1 MIFFYLNYY
10 IRDKRMNIEV
20 KTNAWVLPNRVG
32 YNKKMYDIFHPSKYH
47 KKAAAKASCECTKDS
62 CELDVSK
69 VSLFPQ
75 QRIVKDY
82 MQFDSPYR
90 GILLYHGLGS
100 GKSAASIAASE
111 GYINRK
117 NVIIMTP
124 ASLSQNYE
132 NELMK
137 ISTIGLNLKKSWTCL
152 KVIKTNAKMME
163 QLKGYAIDKQ
173 MVKKEGTVWVPL
185 YKKDIEDAE
194 IVIDNIK
201 YSDMASNDKE
211 DIKKTITHII
221 RNRYKFINYN
231 GITMKMI
238 KEMGD
243 NPFDNSFIIVDEVHN
258 FISRIAN
265 GSKIAMKIYN
275 NIVSAKDVKLVLL
288 SGTPII
294 NHPYEISFLI
304 NLLRGPMKTYKIPII
319 DGVADKNEIINK
331 LSNAQLHDY
340 VDELYYDNRNL
351 NIILLPINYV
361 RKDDVS
367 SAIVKKEWDRDE
379 DTIIKEII
387 KAVNAEGNDA
397 NTGKKLAKPAKSA
410 KSAKPG
416 NGIDVKKP
424 YLIVT
429 NGTTGSLK
437 TKMAEEI
444 IKYLKLNPTNTK
456 INIDDLVIK
465 NKEYKKRVLD
475 IIKKVAKE
483 CNNNK
488 ACISEKYENP
498 SDKLQEDFAKAYYD
512 VRKGEGGISCTDSFK
527 NSCDKL
533 NDLNL
538 ENALKESRN
547 IVFESQGLSVPSW
560 LLSQPYLTE
569 KYNVIFAYSLAP
581 IKKIVDVIKKR
592 GKARIDKYIKNPNE
606 DAPRMPSVDKK
617 IIGNNIKNIVA
628 TLKELRK
635 NCINEVEY
643 LKCGN
648 KKIDKLL
655 VYENSDD
662 FKFNLVYDNYNND
675 DIIDSEFEGLIYDIV
690 KMDAK
695 GNFDESGIS
704 LSTKYD
710 TEHNYALPSKK
721 EDFVKF
727 FINDEDPENIKVIN
741 EDLFKRRVLGILSY
755 YKTSG
760 SELFPSLLPETIR
773 NMYMTDHQIKKYV
786 DVRIKEIAM
795 DDRKKKFG
803 NKGAA
808 EISSVYRAF
817 SRLVCNFAFP
827 EEIPREFPQDI
838 RTLKKKEMAMNEE
851 DGANSKD
858 SNDGE
863 NADSDKKKFNKE
875 IDAEYNKKLTK
886 ALSDLK
892 KGDYLEKKN
901 LREYYSPKFAQM
913 LEDVNTSPGSVLVYS
928 QFRVVEGLGIFK
940 EVLNKHGY
948 VEINVIKND
957 EYGYILEDPDVFD
970 EKYDNKRY
978 VMFNSDREKTN
989 ILMNL
994 FNGDFANLPDTI
1006 RSSLPNNGEGL
1017 EQRYGK
1023 LVRVMMITQS
1033 GAEGI
1038 SLKNV
1043 RRVLITEYFWNS
1055 VRIDQVIGRAVRTCS
1070 HMGLPVEDRNVGVY
1084 KYIMKFTNDQLIK
1097 NPTLKIKDAELS
1109 TDEHIYDKANKKEE
1123 LIKNFLDMLK
1133 SSSIDCVIHADV
1145 NKPLKNG
1152 YKCYNW
1158 PINMKDDKLAFT
1170 QNILNDGKITQYK
1183 NYERVKTDRGKVVS
1197 RDGVKYVLLNDK
1209 LYDYNSY
1216 KNAGVLLLA

>member
-1 MIFFYLNYY
+1 
-10 IRDKRMNIEV
+10 MNIEV
-20 KTNAWVLPNRVG
+20 KTNDWVLPNRVG
-32 YNKKMYDIFHPSKYH
+32 YNKKIYDTFHPSKYY
-47 KKAAAKASCECTKDS
+47 KKKSAAAAKGSCECTKDS

-75 QRIVKDY
+75 QKIIKDY

-90 GILLYHGLGS
+90 GILSYHGLGS

-163 QLKGYAIDKQ
+163 QLKAYAIDKQ
-173 MVKKEGTVWVPL
+173 MIKKEGTIWVPL

-194 IVIDNIK
+194 ILIDNIK
-201 YSDMASNDKE
+201 YTDMPSNHKE

-275 NIVSAKDVKLVLL
+275 FIVSAKDVKLVLL

-294 NHPYEISFLI
+294 NQPYEISFLI
-304 NLLRGPMKTYKIPII
+304 NLLRGPMTTYKIPII
-319 DGVADKNEIINK
+319 DGVADKNEIVNK
-331 LSNAQLHDY
+331 LIKAQMYDY
-340 VDELYYDNRNL
+340 VDELYQDNKHL

-361 RKDDVS
+361 RKDNVS
-367 SAIVKKEWDRDE
+367 AAIVKKEWGKDE
-379 DTIIKEII
+379 KAIIKEII
-387 KAVNAEGNDA
+387 KVINKETTDEAGA
-397 NTGKKLAKPAKSA
+397 NIVKKRSANKSGTA
-410 KSAKPG
+410 GTAG
-416 NGIDVKKP
+416 TAGTGIDPSKP

-437 TKMAEEI
+437 TKMADEI
-444 IKYLKLNPTNTK
+444 IKHLKLNATNTK

-498 SDKLQEDFAKAYYD
+498 DDKLLEDFGKAYYD
-512 VRKGEGGISCTDSFK
+512 VRKGEDGISCTTSFK

-538 ENALKESRN
+538 ENALNESRN

-569 KYNVIFAYSLAP
+569 KYNVIFGYSLAP
-581 IKKIVDVIKKR
+581 VKKIADVIKKR
-592 GKARIDKYIKNPNE
+592 AKARIDKYLKNPDE
-606 DAPRMPSVDKK
+606 DAPRMPSVDRKT
-617 IIGNNIKNIVA
+617 IGNNIKNIVA

-635 NCINEVEY
+635 NCINDAEY

-655 VYENSDD
+655 VYENNDD
-662 FKFNLVYDNYNND
+662 FKFNIVYDNKDNITED
-675 DIIDSEFEGLIYDIV
+675 EFERLIYDIV

-695 GNFDESGIS
+695 GNFQDYGIS
-704 LSTKYD
+704 LSAKYD
-710 TEHNYALPSKK
+710 IENNYALPSKK
-721 EDFVKF
+721 EEFAKL
-727 FINDEDPENIKVIN
+727 FINDEDVENIKVIN
-741 EDLFKRRVLGILSY
+741 EDLFKRRILGTLSY

-773 NMYMTDHQIKKYV
+773 NMYMTDNQIKKYV
-786 DVRIKEIAM
+786 EVRIKEIKI
-795 DDRKKKFG
+795 DDAKKKLG
-803 NKGAA
+803 NKGNA

-827 EEIPREFPQDI
+827 DEIQREFPQEI
-838 RTLKKKEMAMNEE
+838 RTLKKKEMALNEE
-851 DGANSKD
+851 DEANSKD
-858 SNDGE
+858 SDDAAN
-863 NADSDKKKFNKE
+863 DKKKFDKDV
-875 IDAEYNKKLTK
+875 DAEYNKKLMK
-886 ALSDLK
+886 ALSDLR

-901 LREYYSPKFAQM
+901 LREKYSPKFAQM
-913 LEDVNTSPGSVLVYS
+913 LDDIETSPGSVLVYS

-948 VEINVIKND
+948 VEINIVKND

-978 VMFNSDREKTN
+978 VTFNSDREKTN

-1006 RSSLPNNGEGL
+1006 KSSLPNNGEGL

-1023 LVRVMMITQS
+1023 IVRVMMITQS

-1084 KYIMKFTNDQLIK
+1084 KYLMKFTKDQIIK
-1097 NPTLKIKDAELS
+1097 NPTLKIKDSELT
-1109 TDEHIYDKANKKEE
+1109 TDEHIYDKANKKEK
-1123 LIKNFLDMLK
+1123 LIMNFLDMLK

-1158 PINMKDDKLAFT
+1158 PINIKDDKLAFT
-1170 QNILNDGKITQYK
+1170 QNILNDSKITQYK
-1183 NYERVKTDRGKVVS
+1183 NYERVKTDKGKVVS
-1197 RDGVKYVLLNDK
+1197 RDGIKYVLLHDK

>member
-1 MIFFYLNYY
+1 
-10 IRDKRMNIEV
+10 MNIEV
-20 KTNAWVLPNRVG
+20 KTNDWVLPNRVG
-32 YNKKMYDIFHPSKYH
+32 YNKKIYDIFHPSKYQ
-47 KKAAAKASCECTKDS
+47 KKTAAAKASCECTKES

-152 KVIKTNAKMME
+152 KVIKTNVKMME

-173 MVKKEGTVWVPL
+173 MVKKEGTVWIPL
-185 YKKDIEDAE
+185 YKKDIEDAV
-194 IVIDNIK
+194 IVIDNVK

-319 DGVADKNEIINK
+319 DGVADKNQIINK
-331 LSNAQLHDY
+331 LSKAQLYDY

-361 RKDDVS
+361 RKDNVS
-367 SAIVKKEWDRDE
+367 SAIVKKDWGKDGAAEATE
-379 DTIIKEII
+379 AVIIKDII
-387 KAVNAEGNDA
+387 KAINTEEND
-397 NTGKKLAKPAKSA
+397 TKSTKSTKSAKSEKSA
-410 KSAKPG
+410 KSAKSEKSG
-416 NGIDVKKP
+416 NGIDVNKP

-444 IKYLKLNPTNTK
+444 IKYLKLNQTNTK

-488 ACISEKYENP
+488 VCISEKYENP
-498 SDKLQEDFAKAYYD
+498 SDKLQEDFRKAYYD
-512 VRKGEGGISCTDSFK
+512 VRKGDGGINCTDNFK

-581 IKKIVDVIKKR
+581 IKNIVDVIKKR
-592 GKARIDKYIKNPNE
+592 AKARIDKYLKNPNE
-606 DAPRMPSVDKK
+606 DAPRLPSVDKK

-635 NCINEVEY
+635 NCINDVEY
-643 LKCGN
+643 LKCGK

-655 VYENSDD
+655 VYEMGDN
-662 FKFNLVYDNYNND
+662 FKLNLVYDNYNND
-675 DIIDSEFEGLIYDIV
+675 DITDSAFEGIIYDIV

-695 GNFDESGIS
+695 GNFDESDIS

-710 TEHNYALPSKK
+710 TENNYALPSKK

-727 FINDEDPENIKVIN
+727 FINDDDPENIKVIN

-786 DVRIKEIAM
+786 DVRIKEIAI
-795 DDRKKKFG
+795 DDNKKKKYG
-803 NKGAA
+803 NKGTA
-808 EISSVYRAF
+808 EVSSVYRAF

-827 EEIPREFPQDI
+827 KEIPREFPEEV

-851 DGANSKD
+851 DGDNSKD
-858 SNDGE
+858 SKDAE
-863 NADSDKKKFNKE
+863 NDKKKFNKDVE
-875 IDAEYNKKLTK
+875 AEYNKKLMK
-886 ALSDLK
+886 ALNDLK

-913 LEDVNTSPGSVLVYS
+913 LEDVDTSPGSVLVYS

-948 VEINVIKND
+948 VEINVTKND

-1023 LVRVMMITQS
+1023 IVRVMMITQS

-1084 KYIMKFTNDQLIK
+1084 KYIMKFTTDHIIN
-1097 NPTLKIKDAELS
+1097 NPTLKNKDGEIS

-1158 PINMKDDKLAFT
+1158 PINMKEDKLAFT

-1183 NYERVKTDRGKVVS
+1183 NYERAKTDRGKVVS
-1197 RDGVKYVLLNDK
+1197 RDGVKYVLLKDK

-1216 KNAGVLLLA
+1216 KNAGVLLQA

>member
-1 MIFFYLNYY
+1 M
-10 IRDKRMNIEV
+10 
-20 KTNAWVLPNRVG
+20 P
-32 YNKKMYDIFHPSKYH
+32 
-47 KKAAAKASCECTKDS
+47 
-62 CELDVSK
+62 
-69 VSLFPQ
+69 
-75 QRIVKDY
+75 
-82 MQFDSPYR
+82 
-90 GILLYHGLGS
+90 
-100 GKSAASIAASE
+100 
-111 GYINRK
+111 
-117 NVIIMTP
+117 
-124 ASLSQNYE
+124 
-132 NELMK
+132 
-137 ISTIGLNLKKSWTCL
+137 
-152 KVIKTNAKMME
+152 
-163 QLKGYAIDKQ
+163 
-173 MVKKEGTVWVPL
+173 
-185 YKKDIEDAE
+185 
-194 IVIDNIK
+194 
-201 YSDMASNDKE
+201 
-211 DIKKTITHII
+211 
-221 RNRYKFINYN
+221 
-231 GITMKMI
+231 
-238 KEMGD
+238 
-243 NPFDNSFIIVDEVHN
+243 
-258 FISRIAN
+258 
-265 GSKIAMKIYN
+265 
-275 NIVSAKDVKLVLL
+275 KDVKLVLL

-367 SAIVKKEWDRDE
+367 SVIVKKEWDRDE

-397 NTGKKLAKPAKSA
+397 NTGKKLAKPAKSAKSA

-727 FINDEDPENIKVIN
+727 FINDEDP
-741 EDLFKRRVLGILSY
+741 GI
-755 YKTSG
+755 
-760 SELFPSLLPETIR
+760 
-773 NMYMTDHQIKKYV
+773 Q
-786 DVRIKEIAM
+786 
-795 DDRKKKFG
+795 
-803 NKGAA
+803 
-808 EISSVYRAF
+808 
-817 SRLVCNFAFP
+817 
-827 EEIPREFPQDI
+827 
-838 RTLKKKEMAMNEE
+838 
-851 DGANSKD
+851 
-858 SNDGE
+858 
-863 NADSDKKKFNKE
+863 
-875 IDAEYNKKLTK
+875 
-886 ALSDLK
+886 
-892 KGDYLEKKN
+892 
-901 LREYYSPKFAQM
+901 
-913 LEDVNTSPGSVLVYS
+913 
-928 QFRVVEGLGIFK
+928 
-940 EVLNKHGY
+940 
-948 VEINVIKND
+948 
-957 EYGYILEDPDVFD
+957 
-970 EKYDNKRY
+970 
-978 VMFNSDREKTN
+978 
-989 ILMNL
+989 
-994 FNGDFANLPDTI
+994 
-1006 RSSLPNNGEGL
+1006 
-1017 EQRYGK
+1017 
-1023 LVRVMMITQS
+1023 
-1033 GAEGI
+1033 
-1038 SLKNV
+1038 
-1043 RRVLITEYFWNS
+1043 
-1055 VRIDQVIGRAVRTCS
+1055 
-1070 HMGLPVEDRNVGVY
+1070 
-1084 KYIMKFTNDQLIK
+1084 
-1097 NPTLKIKDAELS
+1097 
-1109 TDEHIYDKANKKEE
+1109 
-1123 LIKNFLDMLK
+1123 
-1133 SSSIDCVIHADV
+1133 
-1145 NKPLKNG
+1145 
-1152 YKCYNW
+1152 
-1158 PINMKDDKLAFT
+1158 
-1170 QNILNDGKITQYK
+1170 
-1183 NYERVKTDRGKVVS
+1183 
-1197 RDGVKYVLLNDK
+1197 
-1209 LYDYNSY
+1209 
-1216 KNAGVLLLA
+1216 

>member
-1 MIFFYLNYY
+1 
-10 IRDKRMNIEV
+10 MNIEV
-20 KTNAWVLPNRVG
+20 KTNDWVLPNRVG
-32 YNKKMYDIFHPSKYH
+32 YNKKIYDTFHPSKYY
-47 KKAAAKASCECTKDS
+47 KKKAAAAAKASCECTKDS

-75 QRIVKDY
+75 QRIIKDY

-90 GILLYHGLGS
+90 GILSYHGLGS

-111 GYINRK
+111 GYISRK

-137 ISTIGLNLKKSWTCL
+137 ISTIGLNLKKSWTRI

-163 QLKGYAIDKQ
+163 QLKTYAIDKQ
-173 MVKKEGTVWVPL
+173 MINKDGTVWIPL

-194 IVIDNIK
+194 IVVDNIK
-201 YSDMASNDKE
+201 YTDMPSNDKE
-211 DIKKTITHII
+211 DIKKIITHII

-275 NIVSAKDVKLVLL
+275 FIISAKDVKLVLL

-294 NHPYEISFLI
+294 NQPYEISFLI

-319 DGVADKNEIINK
+319 HGVADKNEIINK
-331 LSNAQLHDY
+331 LIKVQLYDY
-340 VDELYYDNRNL
+340 VDELYQDNKHL

-361 RKDDVS
+361 RKDNVS
-367 SAIVKKEWDRDE
+367 AAIVKKEWGQDE
-379 DTIIKEII
+379 NGIIREII
-387 KAVNAEGNDA
+387 KAINKDATGSSIVRKRPVN
-397 NTGKKLAKPAKSA
+397 KSGTA
-410 KSAKPG
+410 G
-416 NGIDVKKP
+416 TGIDAAKP
-424 YLIVT
+424 YLLVT

-437 TKMAEEI
+437 TKMADEI
-444 IKYLKLNPTNTK
+444 IKYLKLSATNTK
-456 INIDDLVIK
+456 VNIDDLVIK
-465 NKEYKKRVLD
+465 NKEYKKRILD

-498 SDKLQEDFAKAYYD
+498 DDKLLEDFGKAYYD
-512 VRKGEGGISCTDSFK
+512 VRKGVDGISCTTSFK

-569 KYNVIFAYSLAP
+569 KYNVIFGYSLAP
-581 IKKIVDVIKKR
+581 IKKIVEVIKKR
-592 GKARIDKYIKNPNE
+592 AKARIDKYIKNPDE
-606 DAPRMPSVDKK
+606 DAPRYPSVDIKT
-617 IIGNNIKNIVA
+617 IGNNIKNIVA

-635 NCINEVEY
+635 NCINDAEY

-655 VYENSDD
+655 VYENNDD
-662 FKFNLVYDNYNND
+662 FKFSLVYDNKDN
-675 DIIDSEFEGLIYDIV
+675 ITEAEFEGLIYDIV

-695 GNFDESGIS
+695 ANFDDFGIS
-704 LSTKYD
+704 LSAKYD
-710 TEHNYALPSKK
+710 IENNYALPSKK
-721 EDFVKF
+721 EEFDKL
-727 FINDEDPENIKVIN
+727 FINDKDAENIKVIN
-741 EDLFKRRVLGILSY
+741 EDLFKRRILGTLSY

-773 NMYMTDHQIKKYV
+773 KMYMTDNQINKYV
-786 DVRIKEIAM
+786 KVRGDEIKM
-795 DDRKKKFG
+795 DDAKKKFA
-803 NKGAA
+803 NKGNA

-827 EEIPREFPQDI
+827 DEIEREFPKDI
-838 RTLKKKEMAMNEE
+838 RTLKKKEMALNEE
-851 DGANSKD
+851 DEANSKD
-858 SNDGE
+858 SDDV
-863 NADSDKKKFNKE
+863 AKDKKKFNKE
-875 IDAEYNKKLTK
+875 IDVEYNKKLMK
-886 ALSDLK
+886 AINDLR

-901 LREYYSPKFAQM
+901 LREKYSPKFAQM
-913 LEDVNTSPGSVLVYS
+913 LDDIDTSPGSVLVYS

-948 VEINVIKND
+948 AEINIVKND

-978 VMFNSDREKTN
+978 VTFNSDREKTN

-1006 RSSLPNNGEGL
+1006 KSSLPNNGEGL
-1017 EQRYGK
+1017 DQRYGK
-1023 LVRVMMITQS
+1023 VVRIMMITQS

-1070 HMGLPVEDRNVGVY
+1070 HVGLPMGDRNVGVY
-1084 KYIMKFTNDQLIK
+1084 KYLMKFTKDQIIK
-1097 NPTLKIKDAELS
+1097 NPTLKIKDGNLS
-1109 TDEHIYDKANKKEE
+1109 TDEHIYDKANKKEM

-1133 SSSIDCVIHADV
+1133 SSSIDCVIHADI
-1145 NKPLKNG
+1145 NKPLNNG

-1158 PINMKDDKLAFT
+1158 PINIKDDKLAFT

-1183 NYERVKTDRGKVVS
+1183 NYERVKTDKGKVVS
-1197 RDGVKYVLLNDK
+1197 RDGVKYVLLHDK

>member
-1 MIFFYLNYY
+1 
-10 IRDKRMNIEV
+10 MNIEV
-20 KTNAWVLPNRVG
+20 KTNDWVLPNRVG
-32 YNKKMYDIFHPSKYH
+32 YNKKIYDIFHPSKYE
-47 KKAAAKASCECTKDS
+47 KKRSVSTKASCDCTKDS

-75 QRIVKDY
+75 QRIIKDY
-82 MQFDSPYR
+82 MQFNSPYR
-90 GILLYHGLGS
+90 GILLYHELGS

-163 QLKGYAIDKQ
+163 QLKAYAIDKQ
-173 MVKKEGTVWVPL
+173 IIKKEGTVWVPL

-201 YSDMASNDKE
+201 YTDMASNDKE

-294 NHPYEISFLI
+294 NQPYEISFLI
-304 NLLRGPMKTYKIPII
+304 NLLRGPMTTYKIPII
-319 DGVADKNEIINK
+319 DGVAVKGEIINK
-331 LSNAQLHDY
+331 LEKSQMYDY
-340 VDELYYDNRNL
+340 VDELYHDNKNL
-351 NIILLPINYV
+351 NIILLPTNYI
-361 RKDDVS
+361 RKDNTT
-367 SAIVKKEWDRDE
+367 ATIVNKEWAKDE
-379 DTIIKEII
+379 KAIIKEII
-387 KAVNAEGNDA
+387 KAINEDSGADSEAIKKRSVQKHGN
-397 NTGKKLAKPAKSA
+397 K
-410 KSAKPG
+410 
-416 NGIDVKKP
+416 IDVKKP

-437 TKMAEEI
+437 TKMADEI
-444 IKYLKLNPTNTK
+444 IKYLKLNTTNIK
-456 INIDDLVIK
+456 VNIDDLVIK

-475 IIKKVAKE
+475 IIKKVAKD

-488 ACISEKYENP
+488 GCISEKYENP
-498 SDKLQEDFAKAYYD
+498 DDKLLEDFKNAYYD
-512 VRKGEGGISCTDSFK
+512 VRKGEGGINCTDSFK
-527 NSCDKL
+527 NSCDNL

-569 KYNVIFAYSLAP
+569 KYNVIFGYSLAP
-581 IKKIVDVIKKR
+581 VKKIIDVIKKR
-592 GKARIDKYIKNPNE
+592 AKARADKYLKNPNE
-606 DAPRMPSVDKK
+606 DAPRMPSVDRKV
-617 IIGNNIKNIVA
+617 IGSNIKNIIA

-635 NCINEVEY
+635 NCINDIEY
-643 LKCGN
+643 LRCGG

-662 FKFNLVYDNYNND
+662 FKFNLVYDNND
-675 DIIDSEFEGLIYDIV
+675 NITDAEFENILHSIV

-695 GNFDESGIS
+695 GNFIDSDIS

-710 TEHNYALPSKK
+710 IENNYALPSKK
-721 EDFVKF
+721 EEFGKF
-727 FINDEDPENIKVIN
+727 FIDDEDAENIKVIN

-755 YKTSG
+755 YKTTG

-773 NMYMTDHQIKKYV
+773 HLEMTNHQIKKYV

-803 NKGAA
+803 NKAGA

-827 EEIPREFPQDI
+827 DEIPREFPQDI
-838 RTLKKKEMAMNEE
+838 RTLKKKEMALNE
-851 DGANSKD
+851 DDDANSKNSD
-858 SNDGE
+858 D
-863 NADSDKKKFNKE
+863 ADSDKKKFNKE

-886 ALSDLK
+886 ALSDLR

-901 LREYYSPKFAQM
+901 LCENYSPKFAQM
-913 LEDVNTSPGSVLVYS
+913 LEDINTSPGSVLVYS

-940 EVLNKHGY
+940 EILNKHGY
-948 VEINVIKND
+948 IEINVVKND

-978 VMFNSDREKTN
+978 VVFNSDREKTN
-989 ILMNL
+989 ILMNI
-994 FNGDFANLPDTI
+994 FNGDFANIPDTI
-1006 RSSLPNNGEGL
+1006 KNSLPNKGEGL

-1084 KYIMKFTNDQLIK
+1084 KYIMRFTKDQLIT
-1097 NPTLKIKDAELS
+1097 NPTLKIKDSELS

-1123 LIKNFLDMLK
+1123 LIKKFLDMLK
-1133 SSSIDCVIHADV
+1133 SSSIDCVIHANV

-1158 PINMKDDKLAFT
+1158 PINMKEDKLAFT
-1170 QNILNDGKITQYK
+1170 QNILNDSKITQYK

-1197 RDGVKYVLLNDK
+1197 RDGTKYVLLNEK

-1216 KNAGVLLLA
+1216 KNAGILLLAQ

>member
-1 MIFFYLNYY
+1 
-10 IRDKRMNIEV
+10 MNIEV
-20 KTNAWVLPNRVG
+20 KTNDWVLPNRVG
-32 YNKKMYDIFHPSKYH
+32 YNKKIYDIFHPSKYQ
-47 KKAAAKASCECTKDS
+47 KKTTKASCECTKDS

-111 GYINRK
+111 GYINHK

-152 KVIKTNAKMME
+152 KVIKTNAKMIE
-163 QLKGYAIDKQ
+163 QLKSYAIDKQ
-173 MVKKEGTVWVPL
+173 MIKKEGTVWVPL
-185 YKKDIEDAE
+185 YKKDIEDAV

-201 YSDMASNDKE
+201 YSDMASNYKE

-331 LSNAQLHDY
+331 LIKAQSYDY
-340 VDELYYDNRNL
+340 VDELYYDNKNL

-361 RKDDVS
+361 RKDEVS
-367 SAIVKKEWDRDE
+367 SAIVKKDWGKDE
-379 DTIIKEII
+379 AVIIKDII
-387 KAVNAEGNDA
+387 KAINNEGNDVSIR
-397 NTGKKLAKPAKSA
+397 KKSAKPAKPAKSA
-410 KSAKPG
+410 KPAKQA
-416 NGIDVKKP
+416 NGIDAKKP

-437 TKMAEEI
+437 TKMADEI
-444 IKYLKLNPTNTK
+444 IKQLKLNATNTK

-465 NKEYKKRVLD
+465 NKEYKKRILD

-488 ACISEKYENP
+488 VCISEKYENP
-498 SDKLQEDFAKAYYD
+498 NDKLLEDFGKAYYD
-512 VRKGEGGISCTDSFK
+512 VRKGKDGISCTTSFK

-538 ENALKESRN
+538 ENALNESRN

-569 KYNVIFAYSLAP
+569 KYNVIFGYSLAP

-592 GKARIDKYIKNPNE
+592 AKARIDKYLKNPDE
-606 DAPRMPSVDKK
+606 DAPRMPSVDRKT
-617 IIGNNIKNIVA
+617 IGNNIKNIVA

-635 NCINEVEY
+635 NCINDAEY

-648 KKIDKLL
+648 KKIDLLL
-655 VYENSDD
+655 VYETDED

-675 DIIDSEFEGLIYDIV
+675 DIADADFEGLIYDIV

-727 FINDEDPENIKVIN
+727 FINDDDAENIKVIN

-786 DVRIKEIAM
+786 EVRIKEIKI
-795 DDRKKKFG
+795 DDAKKKLG

-808 EISSVYRAF
+808 EVSSVYRAF

-827 EEIPREFPQDI
+827 EEIPREFPQDV

-851 DGANSKD
+851 DGANSKGSKNSED
-858 SNDGE
+858 AE
-863 NADSDKKKFNKE
+863 NDKKKFNKE
-875 IDAEYNKKLTK
+875 IDAEYNKKLMK

-940 EVLNKHGY
+940 EILNKHGY
-948 VEINVIKND
+948 AEINVIKND

-1070 HMGLPVEDRNVGVY
+1070 HMGLPIEDRNVGVY
-1084 KYIMKFTNDQLIK
+1084 KYIMKFTKDHIIN
-1097 NPTLKIKDAELS
+1097 NPTLKIKDSELS
-1109 TDEHIYDKANKKEE
+1109 TDEHIYDKANKKER
-1123 LIKNFLDMLK
+1123 LTMNFLDMLK

-1183 NYERVKTDRGKVVS
+1183 NYERVKTDKGKVVS
-1197 RDGVKYVLLNDK
+1197 RDGIKYVLLKDK

>member
-1 MIFFYLNYY
+1 
-10 IRDKRMNIEV
+10 MNIEV
-20 KTNAWVLPNRVG
+20 KTNDWVLPNRVG
-32 YNKKMYDIFHPSKYH
+32 YNKKIYDIFHPSKYQK

-152 KVIKTNAKMME
+152 KIIKTNAKMME
-163 QLKGYAIDKQ
+163 QLKSYGIDKQ

-185 YKKDIEDAE
+185 YKKDIDDAE

-201 YSDMASNDKE
+201 YADMASNYKE

-243 NPFDNSFIIVDEVHN
+243 KSFDNSFIIVDEVHN

-275 NIVSAKDVKLVLL
+275 NIISAKDVKMVLL

-319 DGVADKNEIINK
+319 DGIADKNEIINK
-331 LSNAQLHDY
+331 LSNSQLYDY
-340 VDELYYDNRNL
+340 VDELYYDNKNL

-361 RKDDVS
+361 RKDDIS

-387 KAVNAEGNDA
+387 KAINNKGNSIGKGVQKKQDNKA
-397 NTGKKLAKPAKSA
+397 NKTVKPKSGK
-410 KSAKPG
+410 
-416 NGIDVKKP
+416 GIDVNKP

-437 TKMAEEI
+437 TKMADEI
-444 IKYLKLNPTNTK
+444 IKYLKLNPVNTK
-456 INIDDLVIK
+456 IIIDDLVIK

-488 ACISEKYENP
+488 VCISEKYDNP
-498 SDKLQEDFAKAYYD
+498 GDKMYQDFGKAYYD
-512 VRKGEGGISCTDSFK
+512 VRKGEGGISCTDSFN

-538 ENALKESRN
+538 ENALNESRN

-560 LLSQPYLTE
+560 LLSLPYLTE
-569 KYNVIFAYSLAP
+569 KYNVIFGYSLAP
-581 IKKIVDVIKKR
+581 IKKIVEVIKKR
-592 GKARIDKYIKNPNE
+592 AKARIDKYLKNPNE
-606 DAPRMPSVDKK
+606 DAPRLPSVNEK
-617 IIGNNIKNIVA
+617 IIGDNIKNIMV

-635 NCINEVEY
+635 NCINDVEY
-643 LKCGN
+643 FKCGK

-662 FKFNLVYDNYNND
+662 FKLNIVYDNDSNH
-675 DIIDSEFEGLIYDIV
+675 DITDAEFEGLIYDIV

-695 GNFDESGIS
+695 GNFDDSGIS

-721 EDFVKF
+721 EDFSKF
-727 FINDEDPENIKVIN
+727 FINDEDAENIKVIN

-773 NMYMTDHQIKKYV
+773 NMDMTDHQIKNYV

-803 NKGAA
+803 NKGAT

-838 RTLKKKEMAMNEE
+838 RTLKKKEMTMNEE
-851 DGANSKD
+851 DGANSKNSED
-858 SNDGE
+858 AE
-863 NADSDKKKFNKE
+863 NDKKKFNKD

-886 ALSDLK
+886 ALNDLK

-940 EVLNKHGY
+940 EILNKHGY

-1006 RSSLPNNGEGL
+1006 RSSLPNNGVGL

-1055 VRIDQVIGRAVRTCS
+1055 VRIDQVIGRAVRACS

-1084 KYIMKFTNDQLIK
+1084 KYIMKFTRDQLIT

-1109 TDEHIYDKANKKEE
+1109 TDEHIYQKANKKEE

-1158 PINMKDDKLAFT
+1158 PINMNDDKLAFT
-1170 QNILNDGKITQYK
+1170 HNILNDSKITQYK

-1197 RDGVKYVLLNDK
+1197 KDGVKYVLLNDK

-1216 KNAGVLLLA
+1216 KNAGVLLLS

>member
-1 MIFFYLNYY
+1 
-10 IRDKRMNIEV
+10 MNIEV
-20 KTNAWVLPNRVG
+20 KTNDWVLPNRVG
-32 YNKKMYDIFHPSKYH
+32 YNKKIYDIFHPSKYH
-47 KKAAAKASCECTKDS
+47 KASKVSKVAKASCECTKDS

-152 KVIKTNAKMME
+152 RVIKTNAKMME
-163 QLKGYAIDKQ
+163 QLKSYAIDKQ
-173 MVKKEGTVWVPL
+173 MIKKEGTVWVPL
-185 YKKDIEDAE
+185 YKKDIDDAE

-201 YSDMASNDKE
+201 YSDMTSNDKE

-243 NPFDNSFIIVDEVHN
+243 KSFDNSFIIVDEVHN

-304 NLLRGPMKTYKIPII
+304 NLLRGPMMTYKIPII
-319 DGVADKNEIINK
+319 DGVADKNEIIKK
-331 LSNAQLHDY
+331 LSKAKLYDY
-340 VDELYYDNRNL
+340 VDELYLDNKNL

-361 RKDDVS
+361 RKDDT
-367 SAIVKKEWDRDE
+367 SASIVKKEWAKDEGAIIKDIIRAINNDE
-379 DTIIKEII
+379 DS
-387 KAVNAEGNDA
+387 V
-397 NTGKKLAKPAKSA
+397 SA
-410 KSAKPG
+410 KSAKPAKPAKAAKAAKQKHG
-416 NGIDVKKP
+416 NKIDVNKP

-437 TKMAEEI
+437 TKMADEI
-444 IKYLKLNPTNTK
+444 IKYLKLSTTNTK
-456 INIDDLVIK
+456 INIDDLVSK
-465 NKEYKKRVLD
+465 NKEYKKRILD

-488 ACISEKYENP
+488 ACISKKYDNP
-498 SDKLQEDFAKAYYD
+498 DDKLIEDFSKAYYD
-512 VRKGEGGISCTDSFK
+512 VRKGEGGISCTDSFN

-533 NDLNL
+533 NDFNL
-538 ENALKESRN
+538 ANALKESRN
-547 IVFESQGLSVPSW
+547 IIFESQGLSVPSW

-569 KYNVIFAYSLAP
+569 KYNVIFGYSLAP

-592 GKARIDKYIKNPNE
+592 AKARIDKYLKNPEE
-606 DAPRMPSVDKK
+606 DAPRMPSFDKK
-617 IIGNNIKNIVA
+617 LLGNNIKNIIA

-643 LKCGN
+643 FKCGN

-655 VYENSDD
+655 IYETDKD
-662 FKFNLVYDNYNND
+662 FNFNLVYDDND
-675 DIIDSEFEGLIYDIV
+675 DNDIADSEFEKMIYDIV
-690 KMDAK
+690 KMNAK
-695 GNFDESGIS
+695 GNFEESAIS
-704 LSTKYD
+704 LSTKYE

-721 EDFVKF
+721 EDFSKF
-727 FINDEDPENIKVIN
+727 FINDDDAENIKVIN
-741 EDLFKRRVLGILSY
+741 EDLFKRRILGILSY

-795 DDRKKKFG
+795 DEKKKKFG
-803 NKGAA
+803 NKGAT

-827 EEIPREFPQDI
+827 DEIPREFPQDI
-838 RTLKKKEMAMNEE
+838 RTLKKKEIAMNEE
-851 DGANSKD
+851 DEANSKD
-858 SNDGE
+858 SKEDK
-863 NADSDKKKFNKE
+863 NAESDKKKFNKE

-886 ALSDLK
+886 ALNDLK
-892 KGDYLEKKN
+892 KGDYLEKNN
-901 LREYYSPKFAQM
+901 LRKYYSPKFAQM

-948 VEINVIKND
+948 VEINVVKND

-1006 RSSLPNNGEGL
+1006 RSSLPNKGEGL

-1023 LVRVMMITQS
+1023 IVKVMMITQS

-1084 KYIMKFTNDQLIK
+1084 KYIMKFTNEQLIT

-1158 PINMKDDKLAFT
+1158 PINMKEDKLAYT

-1183 NYERVKTDRGKVVS
+1183 NYERVKTDKGKVVS
-1197 RDGVKYVLLNDK
+1197 KDGVKYVLLNGK

-1216 KNAGVLLLA
+1216 KNAGILLLA

>member
-1 MIFFYLNYY
+1 
-10 IRDKRMNIEV
+10 
-20 KTNAWVLPNRVG
+20 
-32 YNKKMYDIFHPSKYH
+32 
-47 KKAAAKASCECTKDS
+47 
-62 CELDVSK
+62 
-69 VSLFPQ
+69 
-75 QRIVKDY
+75 
-82 MQFDSPYR
+82 
-90 GILLYHGLGS
+90 
-100 GKSAASIAASE
+100 
-111 GYINRK
+111 
-117 NVIIMTP
+117 
-124 ASLSQNYE
+124 
-132 NELMK
+132 
-137 ISTIGLNLKKSWTCL
+137 
-152 KVIKTNAKMME
+152 MME

-173 MVKKEGTVWVPL
+173 MVKKEGTVWIPL
-185 YKKDIEDAE
+185 YKKDIEDAV
-194 IVIDNIK
+194 IVIDNVK

-319 DGVADKNEIINK
+319 DGVADKNKIINK
-331 LSNAQLHDY
+331 LSKAQLYDY

-361 RKDDVS
+361 RKDNVS
-367 SAIVKKEWDRDE
+367 SAIVKKDWGKDGAAEATE
-379 DTIIKEII
+379 AVIIKEII
-387 KAVNAEGNDA
+387 KAINTEGNDE
-397 NTGKKLAKPAKSA
+397 KSAKSVKSAKSEKSA
-410 KSAKPG
+410 KSAKSG

-444 IKYLKLNPTNTK
+444 IKYLKLNQTNTK

-488 ACISEKYENP
+488 VCISEKYENP
-498 SDKLQEDFAKAYYD
+498 SDKLQEDFRKAYYD
-512 VRKGEGGISCTDSFK
+512 VRKGDGGINCTDNFK

-581 IKKIVDVIKKR
+581 IKNIVDVIKKR
-592 GKARIDKYIKNPNE
+592 AKARIDKYLKNPNE
-606 DAPRMPSVDKK
+606 DAPRLPSVDKK

-635 NCINEVEY
+635 NCINDVEY
-643 LKCGN
+643 LKCGK

-655 VYENSDD
+655 VYETGDN
-662 FKFNLVYDNYNND
+662 FKLNLVYDNYNND
-675 DIIDSEFEGLIYDIV
+675 DITDSAFEGIIYDIV

-695 GNFDESGIS
+695 GNFDESDIS

-710 TEHNYALPSKK
+710 TENNYALPSKK

-727 FINDEDPENIKVIN
+727 FINDDDPENIKVIN

-786 DVRIKEIAM
+786 DVRIKEIAI
-795 DDRKKKFG
+795 DDNKKKKYG
-803 NKGAA
+803 NKGTA
-808 EISSVYRAF
+808 EVSSVYRAF

-827 EEIPREFPQDI
+827 KEIPREFPEEV

-851 DGANSKD
+851 DGDNSKD
-858 SNDGE
+858 SKDAE
-863 NADSDKKKFNKE
+863 NDKKKFNKDV
-875 IDAEYNKKLTK
+875 DAEYNKKLMK
-886 ALSDLK
+886 ALNDLK

-913 LEDVNTSPGSVLVYS
+913 LEDVDTSPGSVLVYS

-948 VEINVIKND
+948 VEINVTKND

-1023 LVRVMMITQS
+1023 IVRVMMITQS

-1084 KYIMKFTNDQLIK
+1084 KYIMKFTTDHIIN
-1097 NPTLKIKDAELS
+1097 NPTLKNKDGEIS

-1158 PINMKDDKLAFT
+1158 PINMKEDKLAFT

-1183 NYERVKTDRGKVVS
+1183 NYERAKTDRGKVVS
-1197 RDGVKYVLLNDK
+1197 RDGVKYVLLKDK

-1216 KNAGVLLLA
+1216 KNAGVLLQA

>member
-20 KTNAWVLPNRVG
+20 KTNAWVLPNRVS

-211 DIKKTITHII
+211 DIKKTIKHII

-243 NPFDNSFIIVDEVHN
+243 NPFDNSFIIVDDVHN

-397 NTGKKLAKPAKSA
+397 NTGKKPVKPVKPA

-512 VRKGEGGISCTDSFK
+512 VRKGF
-527 NSCDKL
+527 
-533 NDLNL
+533 
-538 ENALKESRN
+538 
-547 IVFESQGLSVPSW
+547 
-560 LLSQPYLTE
+560 
-569 KYNVIFAYSLAP
+569 
-581 IKKIVDVIKKR
+581 
-592 GKARIDKYIKNPNE
+592 
-606 DAPRMPSVDKK
+606 
-617 IIGNNIKNIVA
+617 
-628 TLKELRK
+628 
-635 NCINEVEY
+635 
-643 LKCGN
+643 
-648 KKIDKLL
+648 KLL
-655 VYENSDD
+655 AVT
-662 FKFNLVYDNYNND
+662 NYLHYCCVA
-675 DIIDSEFEGLIYDIV
+675 S
-690 KMDAK
+690 
-695 GNFDESGIS
+695 
-704 LSTKYD
+704 
-710 TEHNYALPSKK
+710 
-721 EDFVKF
+721 
-727 FINDEDPENIKVIN
+727 
-741 EDLFKRRVLGILSY
+741 
-755 YKTSG
+755 
-760 SELFPSLLPETIR
+760 
-773 NMYMTDHQIKKYV
+773 
-786 DVRIKEIAM
+786 
-795 DDRKKKFG
+795 
-803 NKGAA
+803 
-808 EISSVYRAF
+808 F
-817 SRLVCNFAFP
+817 S
-827 EEIPREFPQDI
+827 
-838 RTLKKKEMAMNEE
+838 
-851 DGANSKD
+851 
-858 SNDGE
+858 
-863 NADSDKKKFNKE
+863 
-875 IDAEYNKKLTK
+875 
-886 ALSDLK
+886 
-892 KGDYLEKKN
+892 
-901 LREYYSPKFAQM
+901 
-913 LEDVNTSPGSVLVYS
+913 
-928 QFRVVEGLGIFK
+928 
-940 EVLNKHGY
+940 
-948 VEINVIKND
+948 
-957 EYGYILEDPDVFD
+957 
-970 EKYDNKRY
+970 
-978 VMFNSDREKTN
+978 
-989 ILMNL
+989 
-994 FNGDFANLPDTI
+994 
-1006 RSSLPNNGEGL
+1006 
-1017 EQRYGK
+1017 
-1023 LVRVMMITQS
+1023 
-1033 GAEGI
+1033 
-1038 SLKNV
+1038 
-1043 RRVLITEYFWNS
+1043 
-1055 VRIDQVIGRAVRTCS
+1055 
-1070 HMGLPVEDRNVGVY
+1070 
-1084 KYIMKFTNDQLIK
+1084 
-1097 NPTLKIKDAELS
+1097 
-1109 TDEHIYDKANKKEE
+1109 
-1123 LIKNFLDMLK
+1123 
-1133 SSSIDCVIHADV
+1133 
-1145 NKPLKNG
+1145 
-1152 YKCYNW
+1152 
-1158 PINMKDDKLAFT
+1158 
-1170 QNILNDGKITQYK
+1170 
-1183 NYERVKTDRGKVVS
+1183 
-1197 RDGVKYVLLNDK
+1197 
-1209 LYDYNSY
+1209 
-1216 KNAGVLLLA
+1216 